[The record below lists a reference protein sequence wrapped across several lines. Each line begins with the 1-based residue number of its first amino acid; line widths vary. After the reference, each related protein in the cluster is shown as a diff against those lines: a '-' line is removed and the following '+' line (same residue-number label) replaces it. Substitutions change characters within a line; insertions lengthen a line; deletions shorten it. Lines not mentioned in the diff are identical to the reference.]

1 MSRPIST
8 RPRKRKITLTVD
20 PLVYASAERIIRKAG
35 NSVSET
41 FQGHL
46 SLIIAG
52 AKSRKH
58 TTTK

>member
-8 RPRKRKITLTVD
+8 RPRKRKVTLTVD
-20 PLVYASAERIIRKAG
+20 PTIYAQASRIIRKG
-35 NSVSET
+35 GLSVSET

-52 AKSRKH
+52 AKARKYS
-58 TTTK
+58 KL